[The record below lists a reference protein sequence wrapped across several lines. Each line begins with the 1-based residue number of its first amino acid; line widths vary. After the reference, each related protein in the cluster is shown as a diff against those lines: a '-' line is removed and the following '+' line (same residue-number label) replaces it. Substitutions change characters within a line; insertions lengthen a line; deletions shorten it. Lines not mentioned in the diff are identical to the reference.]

1 MIKNWRIESMNKPR
15 VTTFK
20 SLAKRMKVQK
30 KKVKVNKTQKEK
42 DDFDRAFDEMCR
54 DATQYWG
61 Y

>member
-1 MIKNWRIESMNKPR
+1 MNKPR

-20 SLAKRMKVQK
+20 SMAKRVKIQK
-30 KKVKVNKTQKEK
+30 KKVKVNKTQEEK

-54 DATQYWG
+54 NAAQYSG

>member
-1 MIKNWRIESMNKPR
+1 MNKPR

-30 KKVKVNKTQKEK
+30 KKVKVNKTQEEK

-54 DATQYWG
+54 NAAQYSG